1 MARPLNGLE
10 EADQE
15 AVFARVAEQV
25 EEAIGQQELRA
36 RVDDQQRQI
45 EAQQATINELVKYL
59 VAAPI
64 FRHLCGIG
72 LLKRYQFWD
81 GPMARELYFL
91 RDIGYIQPRRGDFVP
106 FDAGL
111 DGANLCE
118 LVEPTPIGWSCIR
131 LRWPEVPPDWLNDPT
146 QRWNLRED
154 ALAQGG
160 A

>member
-1 MARPLNGLE
+1 MMH
-10 EADQE
+10 
-15 AVFARVAEQV
+15 
-25 EEAIGQQELRA
+25 GQIDE
-36 RVDDQQRQI
+36 QQRQI
-45 EAQQATINELVKYL
+45 EAQQAIINELVKYL

-72 LLKRYQFWD
+72 LLRRYQFWD

-91 RDIGYIQPRRGDFVP
+91 RDIGFIQPRGGDFAA
-106 FDAGL
+106 FDARL
-111 DGANLCE
+111 NGANLPE

-131 LRWPEVPPDWLNDPT
+131 LRRSEIPPEWLNDPT

-154 ALAQGG
+154 AVAGLG